1 MKLYERL
8 PDRISIGGREYRLR
22 LDFRRVLRMMDIL
35 DRKDILPAARDYLAL
50 KCVMRRPPKD
60 CRQALYRVRLFL
72 FGENKH
78 AGESKRVTSFAQDA
92 DMIRA
97 AFMQEYGI
105 NLYRA
110 KLHWFEF
117 SALLYNLPPGS
128 KYTEVISLRSRP
140 VPEATKYNRAERDAL
155 IKAQAAYAI
164 EYTEEE
170 RERNYN
176 NALRRVFADMK
187 TMVDRK

>member
-8 PDRISIGGREYRLR
+8 PNRIEIDGRIYRLR
-22 LDFRRVLRMMDIL
+22 LDFRNVLKMMDVMA
-35 DRKDILPAARDYLAL
+35 DQDIVTIARDYLAL

-60 CRQALYRVRLFL
+60 CQKALFKMRLFL
-72 FGENKH
+72 FGENRI
-78 AGESKRVTSFAQDA
+78 AEEKRVTSFDQDA

-105 NLYRA
+105 NLYRD

-117 SALLYNLPPGS
+117 TALLYNLPNGN
-128 KYTEVISLRSRP
+128 KYTEIIGIRGRP
-140 VPEATKYNRAERDAL
+140 IPPATKWNQQEREAL

-164 EYTEEE
+164 HYSEEE
-170 RERNYN
+170 REKSYTNS
-176 NALRRVFADMK
+176 LKRVFADMK
-187 TMVDRK
+187 TLANRK

>member
-8 PDRISIGGREYRLR
+8 PDSIEIDGRKYRLK
-22 LDFRRVLRMMDIL
+22 LDFRNVLRMMDVM
-35 DRKDILPAARDYLAL
+35 DRKDIVPLARDYLAL

-60 CRQALYRVRLFL
+60 CRKILYHVRLFL

-78 AGESKRVTSFAQDA
+78 IEEKRVTSFAQDA

-105 NLYRA
+105 NLFRD

-117 SALLYNLPPGS
+117 CAFLYNLPNGS
-128 KYTEVISLRSRP
+128 KYTEVIGIRSKP
-140 VPEATKYNRAERDAL
+140 IPPATKYNKQEREAL

-170 RERNYN
+170 RERNYSN
-176 NALRRVFADMK
+176 SLKRVFADMK
-187 TMVDRK
+187 NIVNRK

>member
-8 PDRISIGGREYRLR
+8 PNHITIDGTRYRLR
-22 LDFRRVLRMMDIL
+22 LDFRNVLRMMDVM
-35 DRKDILPAARDYLAL
+35 DRKDILPLARDYLAL

-60 CRQALYRVRLFL
+60 CRKALNLVRLFL
-72 FGENKH
+72 FGESKYTD
-78 AGESKRVTSFAQDA
+78 EKRVTSFAQDA

-117 SALLYNLPPGS
+117 TALLYNLPPGS
-128 KYTEVISLRSRP
+128 KYTEVVSIRSRP
-140 VPEATKYNRAERDAL
+140 IPAATQYNKAERDAL
-155 IKAQAAYAI
+155 IRAQAAYAI

-176 NALRRVFADMK
+176 SALRRVFADMK
-187 TMVDRK
+187 TIVDRK

>member
-8 PDRISIGGREYRLR
+8 PNHITIDGTRYRLR
-22 LDFRRVLRMMDIL
+22 LDFRNVLRMMDVM
-35 DRKDILPAARDYLAL
+35 DRKDILPLARDYLAL

-60 CRQALYRVRLFL
+60 CRKALNLVRLFL
-72 FGENKH
+72 FGESKYTD
-78 AGESKRVTSFAQDA
+78 EKRVTSFAQDA

-117 SALLYNLPPGS
+117 TALLYNLPPGS
-128 KYTEVISLRSRP
+128 KYTEVVSIRSRP
-140 VPEATKYNRAERDAL
+140 IPAATQYNKAERDAL
-155 IKAQAAYAI
+155 IRAQAAYAI

-187 TMVDRK
+187 TIVDRK

>member
-8 PDRISIGGREYRLR
+8 PNHITIDGTRYRLR
-22 LDFRRVLRMMDIL
+22 LDFRNVLRMMDVM
-35 DRKDILPAARDYLAL
+35 DRKDILPLARDYLAL

-60 CRQALYRVRLFL
+60 CRKALNLVRLFL
-72 FGENKH
+72 FGESKYTD
-78 AGESKRVTSFAQDA
+78 EKRVTSFAQDA

-105 NLYRA
+105 NLYRD

-117 SALLYNLPPGS
+117 TAFLYNLPPGN
-128 KYTEVISLRSRP
+128 KYTEVVSIRSRP
-140 VPEATKYNRAERDAL
+140 IPAATQYNKAERDAL

-187 TMVDRK
+187 TIVDRK

>member
-8 PDRISIGGREYRLR
+8 PNHITIDGTRYRLR
-22 LDFRRVLRMMDIL
+22 LDFRNVLRMMDVM
-35 DRKDILPAARDYLAL
+35 DRKDILPLARDYLAL

-60 CRQALYRVRLFL
+60 CRKALNLVRLFL
-72 FGENKH
+72 FGESKYTD
-78 AGESKRVTSFAQDA
+78 EKRVTSFAQDA

-105 NLYRA
+105 NLYRD

-117 SALLYNLPPGS
+117 TALLYNLPPGS
-128 KYTEVISLRSRP
+128 KYTEVVSIRSRP
-140 VPEATKYNRAERDAL
+140 IPAATQYNKAERDAL
-155 IKAQAAYAI
+155 IRAQAAYAI

-187 TMVDRK
+187 TIVDRK

>member
-8 PDRISIGGREYRLR
+8 PKHIEIDGKKYRLKP
-22 LDFRRVLRMMDIL
+22 DFRNVLRMMDVM
-35 DRKDILPAARDYLAL
+35 DRKDIVPLARDYLAL
-50 KCVMRRPPKD
+50 KCVMYRPPKD
-60 CRQALYRVRLFL
+60 CRKALYHVRLFL
-72 FGENKH
+72 FGVNKLT
-78 AGESKRVTSFAQDA
+78 EEKRVTSFAQDA

-105 NLYRA
+105 NLFRD

-117 SALLYNLPPGS
+117 TALLYNLPNGS
-128 KYTEVISLRSRP
+128 KYTEVIGIRSKP
-140 VPEATKYNRAERDAL
+140 IPPATKYNKAEREAL

-187 TMVDRK
+187 TMINRK

>member
-8 PDRISIGGREYRLR
+8 PNHITIDGTRYRLR
-22 LDFRRVLRMMDIL
+22 LDFRNVLRMMDVM
-35 DRKDILPAARDYLAL
+35 DRKDILPLARDYLAL

-60 CRQALYRVRLFL
+60 CRKALNLIRLFL
-72 FGENKH
+72 FGESRH
-78 AGESKRVTSFAQDA
+78 TDEKRVTSFAQDA

-117 SALLYNLPPGS
+117 TALLYNLPPGS
-128 KYTEVISLRSRP
+128 KYTEVVSIRSRP
-140 VPEATKYNRAERDAL
+140 IPAATQYNKAERDAL
-155 IKAQAAYAI
+155 IRAQAAYAI

-176 NALRRVFADMK
+176 NALKRVFADMK
-187 TMVDRK
+187 TIVDRK

>member
-8 PDRISIGGREYRLR
+8 PNHITIDGTRYRLR
-22 LDFRRVLRMMDIL
+22 LDFRNVLRMMDVM
-35 DRKDILPAARDYLAL
+35 DRKDILPLARDYLAL
-50 KCVMRRPPKD
+50 KCVMRLPPKD
-60 CRQALYRVRLFL
+60 CQKALNLIRLFL
-72 FGENKH
+72 FGESRH
-78 AGESKRVTSFAQDA
+78 TDEKRVTSFAQDA

-105 NLYRA
+105 NLYRD

-117 SALLYNLPPGS
+117 TAFLYNLPPGN
-128 KYTEVISLRSRP
+128 KYTEVVSIRSRP
-140 VPEATKYNRAERDAL
+140 IPAATQYNKAERDAL

-187 TMVDRK
+187 TIVDRK

>member
-8 PDRISIGGREYRLR
+8 PSHITIDGERYRLR
-22 LDFRRVLRMMDIL
+22 LDFRNVLKMMDVM
-35 DRKDILPAARDYLAL
+35 DRKDILPQARDYLAL
-50 KCVMRRPPKD
+50 KCIMRRPPKD
-60 CRQALYRVRLFL
+60 CRKALRHVRLFL
-72 FGENKH
+72 FGESRH
-78 AGESKRVTSFAQDA
+78 TDEKRVTSFAQDA

-117 SALLYNLPPGS
+117 TAFLYNLPPGN
-128 KYTEVISLRSRP
+128 KYTEVVSIRARP
-140 VPEATKYNRAERDAL
+140 IPAATQYNKAERDAL

-176 NALRRVFADMK
+176 NALRHVFADMK
-187 TMVDRK
+187 TIVDRK

>member
-8 PDRISIGGREYRLR
+8 PNCIEIDGRKYRLN
-22 LDFRRVLRMMDIL
+22 LDFRNVLKMMDVMQ
-35 DRKDILPAARDYLAL
+35 RKDIVPLARDYLTL
-50 KCVMRRPPKD
+50 KCVMYRPPKD
-60 CRQALYRVRLFL
+60 YRKVLYHVMLFL

-78 AGESKRVTSFAQDA
+78 MEEKRVTSFAQDA

-105 NLYRA
+105 NLFRA

-117 SALLYNLPPGS
+117 TALLYNLPNGN
-128 KYTEVISLRSRP
+128 KYTEVIGIRSKP
-140 VPEATKYNRAERDAL
+140 IPPATKYNQAEREEL
-155 IKAQAAYAI
+155 IKAKAAYAI

-176 NALRRVFADMK
+176 NALKRVFSDMK
-187 TMVDRK
+187 TIINRK

>member
-8 PDRISIGGREYRLR
+8 SNYIEIDGIKYRMK
-22 LDFRRVLRMMDIL
+22 LDFRNVLRMMDVM
-35 DRKDILPAARDYLAL
+35 DRKDILPMARDYLAL

-60 CRQALYRVRLFL
+60 CKKVLYYVCRFL

-78 AGESKRVTSFAQDA
+78 TEEKRVTSFSQDA

-105 NLYRA
+105 NLFRD

-117 SALLYNLPPGS
+117 TAFLYNLPNGS
-128 KYTEVISLRSRP
+128 KYTEIVNIRGREIP
-140 VPEATKYNRAERDAL
+140 PATKYNKAEREAL

-164 EYTEEE
+164 EYSEEE
-170 RERNYN
+170 RERNYSN
-176 NALRRVFADMK
+176 SLKRVFANMK
-187 TMVDRK
+187 TLANRK